1 VAIGSE
7 TNRRLFAGDDV
18 CELDPML
25 ADVVE
30 ARLPRQ
36 DGDVLSRF
44 FQQTRIETADVARS
58 VN

>member
-1 VAIGSE
+1 
-7 TNRRLFAGDDV
+7 
-18 CELDPML
+18 ML
-25 ADVVE
+25 ADVVQ
-30 ARLPRQ
+30 ALLPRQ